1 MSELQEYHKN
11 LMADIRREADASG
24 IFPVEAFFDRMTERL
39 TEAGELEVADRAY
52 YQSGE
57 GGQRLRVDG
66 YAGDPRDSAGVLG
79 LIVCD
84 FIDSEE
90 VQTFGKGDVPPIL
103 NPLIRFLKKAR
114 SEDFRDALNEVSPA
128 FQVSDLIITTWSQV
142 TKVKL
147 ILVSNRQYI
156 GRDDAVKL
164 QELDDVPVTWSVW
177 DLARF
182 ERFDRSGQA
191 LEDMVIDFA
200 GDFGGPLPALKASQK
215 GAALESYLLIVP
227 GEQLAAI
234 YDRWGAR
241 LLEANVRSFLQARA
255 KTNKGIQ
262 KTIKEEP
269 ELFFPYNNGLSA
281 TADDV
286 ACVRTDDGLAI
297 ASISNLQIVNGAQT
311 TGSIHT
317 GLKSAK
323 EQLPQ
328 VFVQMKLTVVAPD
341 RSEEIVPKIS
351 EFANTQNKVNA
362 ADFFSN
368 HPFHIRIEQFSRSV
382 IFTARDGERHD
393 SKWFY
398 ERSRGQFIN
407 ARVRLTPAQQ
417 KKFDLEFPK
426 SQLFIKTDLAK
437 FEYSAAGHPHIVSR
451 GAQKNFAE
459 FAKEIGEAWA
469 KSDAR
474 YDELWYRRLIAKAIV
489 FRKLET
495 EVPKQPWYE
504 GGYRANIVTYAM
516 AKVFHDATSDK
527 QVLDVDAIWR
537 RQAAPAPL
545 LRALLVAAAEA
556 NDVITHPPAGV
567 RNMSEWAKQQACW
580 NGLKGRKLDYDDDFA
595 SCLTLVESVR
605 TAVRDARAKKAL
617 TASINAQ
624 TEVVKLGAEF
634 WDRVM
639 DWGRAERKLSPKDFQ
654 ILQICASMPRRIPS
668 DFQATHAMDLLQRMK
683 DQGYE
688 VVA

>member
-1 MSELQEYHKN
+1 MSELDEYHLN

-24 IFPVEAFFDRMTERL
+24 VLMVEAFFDRMTERL

-57 GGQRLRVDG
+57 GGQSLRIDG
-66 YAGDPRDSAGVLG
+66 YAGDPRDSEGVLG

-84 FIDSEE
+84 FVDGDDI
-90 VQTFGKGDVPPIL
+90 QTFGKGDVPPIL

-114 SEDFRDALNEVSPA
+114 SEEFRDALNEVSPA

-191 LEDMVIDFA
+191 REDMVIDFA
-200 GDFGGPLPALKASQK
+200 ADFGAPLPALKASQT
-215 GAALESYLLIVP
+215 GAALESYLTIVP
-227 GEQLAAI
+227 GQQLAAI

-262 KTIKEEP
+262 KTVKEEP

-281 TADDV
+281 TADEV
-286 ACVRTDDGLAI
+286 TCVRTDDGLAI

-311 TGSIHT
+311 TGSIHA
-317 GLKSAK
+317 GQRSAK

-328 VFVQMKLTVVAPD
+328 VFVQMKLTVVPPD
-341 RSEEIVPKIS
+341 RSEDIVPKIS
-351 EFANTQNKVNA
+351 EYANTQNKVNA

-368 HPFHIRIEQFSRSV
+368 HPFHIRVEQFSRSV
-382 IFTARDGERHD
+382 IFTAREGERHD

-407 ARVRLTPAQQ
+407 ARGRLTPGQQ

-426 SQLFIKTDLAK
+426 SQLFAKTDLAK
-437 FEYSAAGHPHIVSR
+437 LEYSAAGHPHIVSR

-459 FAKEIGEAWA
+459 FAKEVGESWT
-469 KSDAR
+469 KSDAK
-474 YDELWYRRLIAKAIV
+474 YDELWYRRLIGKALI
-489 FRKLET
+489 FRKLEA

-516 AKVFHDATSDK
+516 AKVFHDANGEK
-527 QVLDVDAIWR
+527 QALDLDTIWR
-537 RQAAPAPL
+537 RQAVPDAL
-545 LRALLVAAAEA
+545 QRALLLAAAEA
-556 NDVITHPPAGV
+556 HDVITRPPTGV

-580 NGLKGRKLDYDDDFA
+580 NGLKGRKLEYGEDFE
-595 SCLTLVESVR
+595 SCLALVDTQR
-605 TAVRDARAKKAL
+605 TAARDARAKKVMTEL
-617 TASINAQ
+617 INVQ
-624 TEVVKLGAEF
+624 TGVVNLGAAF
-634 WDRVM
+634 WSDVM
-639 DWGRAERKLSPKDFQ
+639 KWGRTERKLTPKDLQ
-654 ILQICASMPRRIPS
+654 ILQICASIPRRIPK
-668 DFQATHAMDLLQRMK
+668 DFEAKHAMDVLQRLR
-683 DQGYE
+683 DQGFDRG
-688 VVA
+688 